1 MLGRT
6 SLLRD
11 PRLGARVSL
20 GSRAL
25 RSSLLRVGEYAISA
39 EAGCGVAARTFD
51 LARTLGI
58 ARTAQQLCV
67 GGPTPSRSWVL
78 MTCGE

>member
-11 PRLGARVSL
+11 LRLGARVSL

-51 LARTLGI
+51 LART
-58 ARTAQQLCV
+58 AQQLCV